1 MTSNPDQKKRK
12 IIINV
17 YIQKSEVF
25 TNSLIKRK
33 YKQHYNRISTVQ

>member
-1 MTSNPDQKKRK
+1 MC
-12 IIINV
+12 IYV
-17 YIQKSEVF
+17 YTHIHIYFQNSEVF